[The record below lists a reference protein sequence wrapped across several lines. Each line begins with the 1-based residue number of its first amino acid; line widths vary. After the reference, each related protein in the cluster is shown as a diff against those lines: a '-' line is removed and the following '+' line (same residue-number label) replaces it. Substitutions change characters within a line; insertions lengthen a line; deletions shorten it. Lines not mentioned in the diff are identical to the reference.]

1 MKYLLGSIRVVLIL
15 INTAF
20 QISRLVV
27 DEWINGRTVDRSFKH
42 RRRWARSC
50 CWLLGIRVD
59 EVTGSPDVPYG
70 LVISNHRT
78 LLDPVIQAAYLDAY
92 IIAKAEVGNLPIIS
106 LGAKKTGIIFVK
118 RDKLRSRIAARDKT
132 QEVLLSGSSV
142 LVYAEGTTGTNQTT
156 DKFKVG
162 TFGIAAEHDLP
173 VIPVAIDY
181 PQQKD
186 YWFKT
191 SMSKQIFGQIG
202 AWSTHVKLRILPSI
216 KGSEAKSLMKEVRTS
231 IDKNL
236 LEMQE
241 GWTQIF

>member
-1 MKYLLGSIRVVLIL
+1 MKYLLGSLRVVLIL
-15 INTAF
+15 ANTAF
-20 QISRLVV
+20 QISRLII
-27 DEWINGRTVDRSFKH
+27 DESINGISVERSFKH

-50 CWLLGIRVD
+50 CWLLGIRLD
-59 EVTGSPDVPYG
+59 EVSGSSDVPYG
-70 LVISNHRT
+70 LIISNHRT

-92 IIAKAEVGNLPIIS
+92 IIAKAEVSDLPVIS
-106 LGAKKTGIIFVK
+106 FGAKKTGIIFVK
-118 RDKLRSRIAARDKT
+118 REKMRSRLAARDKT

-156 DKFKVG
+156 EKFKVG
-162 TFGIAAEHDLP
+162 TFAIAAEHALP

-181 PQQKD
+181 PLEKD

-202 AWSTHVKLRILPSI
+202 AWSTHVKLRILPSV
-216 KGSEAKSLMKEVRTS
+216 KGTDAKSLLQEVQTS
-231 IDKNL
+231 IDNNL

-241 GWTQIF
+241 GWTKIF

>member
-1 MKYLLGSIRVVLIL
+1 MKYILGSIRVVLIL
-15 INTAF
+15 ANTAF
-20 QISRLVV
+20 QISRLIC
-27 DEWINGRTVDRSFKH
+27 DEWIHGKTVERSFKH

-50 CWLLGIRVD
+50 CWFLGIKID
-59 EVTGSPDVPYG
+59 EVSGSPDVPYG
-70 LVISNHRT
+70 LIISNHRT
-78 LLDPVIQAAYLDAY
+78 LLDPVIQAAYLDAF
-92 IIAKAEVGNLPIIS
+92 IIAKAEVGNLPVIS

-118 RDKLRSRIAARDKT
+118 REKMRSRLAARDKT

-162 TFGIAAEHDLP
+162 TFAIAAEHDLP

-181 PQQKD
+181 PSQKD

-191 SMSKQIFGQIG
+191 SMAKQIFGQIG

-216 KGSEAKSLMKEVRTS
+216 KGTEAKSLMQEVQTS
-231 IDKNL
+231 IDNNL
-236 LEMQE
+236 LEMQK
-241 GWTQIF
+241 GWTKIF

>member
-15 INTAF
+15 GNTAF
-20 QISRLVV
+20 QISRLVI
-27 DEWINGRTVDRSFKH
+27 DEWINGKSDQRSFKH

-50 CWLLGIRVD
+50 CWLLGIKID
-59 EVTGSPDVPYG
+59 EQIGSSDVPYG
-70 LVISNHRT
+70 LIISNHRT

-92 IIAKAEVGNLPIIS
+92 IIAKAEVGDLPIIS

-118 RDKLRSRIAARDKT
+118 REKMRSRLAARDKT
-132 QEVLLSGSSV
+132 QEVLLSGANV

-156 DKFKVG
+156 DRFKVG
-162 TFGIAAEHDLP
+162 TFAIAAEHSLP

-181 PQQKD
+181 PLKKD
-186 YWFKT
+186 YWFET

-216 KGSEAKSLMKEVRTS
+216 KGTDAQSLMEEVKTS
-231 IDKNL
+231 IDNNL
-236 LEMQE
+236 LEMQK
-241 GWTQIF
+241 GWTKIF